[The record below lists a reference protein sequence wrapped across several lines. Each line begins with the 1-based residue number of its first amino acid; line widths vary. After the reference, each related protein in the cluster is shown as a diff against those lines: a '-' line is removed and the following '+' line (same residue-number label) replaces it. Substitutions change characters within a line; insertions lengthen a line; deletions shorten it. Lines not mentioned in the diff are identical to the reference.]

1 MICYIKTKKRLDLL
15 ETRLLTQSQQ
25 NPFIANMKFETNL
38 GMPYHK
44 TAKY

>member
-1 MICYIKTKKRLDLL
+1 MLYKNE
-15 ETRLLTQSQQ
+15 ETIRFVG
-25 NPFIANMKFETNL
+25 NPFANTITAKSIYCKNMKFETNL